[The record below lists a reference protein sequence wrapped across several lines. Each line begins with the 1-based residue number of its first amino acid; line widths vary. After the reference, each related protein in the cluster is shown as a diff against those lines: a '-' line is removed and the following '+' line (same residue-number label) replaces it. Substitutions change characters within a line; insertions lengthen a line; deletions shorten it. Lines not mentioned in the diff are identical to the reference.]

1 VTVGIAPAT
10 DADIPAIRAFNAR
23 LAAADA
29 GFELPET
36 PRSLGVAREDGAPV
50 WHEIFVAREG
60 SDVRG
65 GYALKRELMNTRDQQ
80 VEIWNLQIPLSEGIV
95 NKAYATLGIRLVQD
109 AAAKHSH
116 LYCLG
121 MGSLQRPLPQLLKR
135 FKWTVEEVPFRFRV
149 LRANGFLRHIE
160 FMRANPKRRIA
171 LDVARFTGAGALGV
185 IAWRMRARIAAPAYP
200 ADFEASDVSSFG
212 DDADGVFTAHA
223 AKYGAVIDRSA
234 AALNVRFPSY
244 DKRLIR
250 IVIKIAGEIAGWL
263 VLTRSQ
269 LKGHKQ
275 FGDMRLGC
283 VVDGLCDPQYAG
295 VLIRHAMERL
305 DDEGVHLV
313 VSNQTHSTWLEGL
326 RANGFM
332 GGPSNFILARS
343 PALAAA
349 TPAMDQCHI
358 NRGDGDGPINL

>member
-10 DADIPAIRAFNAR
+10 DADIAAIRAFNAR
-23 LAAADA
+23 LSVASA
-29 GFELPET
+29 GFELPEA
-36 PRSLGVAREDGAPV
+36 PRSLGVPREDGAPV
-50 WHEIFVAREG
+50 WHEIYVAREG

-65 GYALKRELMNTRDQQ
+65 GYALKRELMNTGDGQF
-80 VEIWNLQIPLSEGIV
+80 EIWNLQIPLSEGIV

-149 LRANGFLRHIE
+149 LRANGFLRNIE
-160 FMRANPKRRIA
+160 FMRANPKRRVA
-171 LDVARFTGAGALGV
+171 LDFARFTGTGALGV
-185 IAWRMRARIAAPAYP
+185 VAWRMRARVAAPGYP
-200 ADFEASDVSSFG
+200 AGFEAGDVASFG
-212 DDADGVFTAHA
+212 DDADTVFAAHA

-250 IVIKIAGEIAGWL
+250 MVLRIGGQIIGWL

-269 LKGHKQ
+269 LNGHKQ
-275 FGDMRLGC
+275 FGNMRLGC
-283 VVDGLCDPQYAG
+283 IVDGLCDPKHAD
-295 VLIRHAMERL
+295 VLIRLATRRL
-305 DDEGVHLV
+305 DEEGVHLV
-313 VSNQTHSTWLEGL
+313 VSNQTHTAWLEGL
-326 RANGFM
+326 RRNGFM
-332 GGPSNFILARS
+332 SGPSNFILARS
-343 PALAAA
+343 PALAAS
-349 TPAMDQCHI
+349 TPSMEQYHI

>member
-1 VTVGIAPAT
+1 MTVALGPAT

-23 LAAADA
+23 LTKADA
-29 GFELPET
+29 GFELPES

-60 SDVRG
+60 SEIRG
-65 GYALKRELMNTRDQQ
+65 GYALKRELLNAENRQF
-80 VEIWNLQIPLSEGIV
+80 EIWNLQIPLSEGIV

-121 MGSLQRPLPQLLKR
+121 MGSLKRPLPQLLKR
-135 FKWTVEEVPFRFRV
+135 FKWTVGEVPFRFRV
-149 LRANGFLRHIE
+149 LRANGFLRNIE
-160 FMRANPKRRIA
+160 FMRANPRRRMA
-171 LDVARFTGAGALGV
+171 LDFARFTGTGALGV
-185 IAWRMRARIAAPAYP
+185 VAWRVRARMTAPAHP
-200 ADFEASDVSSFG
+200 AGLEANDVASFG
-212 DDADGVFTAHA
+212 QDVDEVFAANA

-234 AALNVRFPSY
+234 AALDVRFPSY

-250 IVIKIAGEIAGWL
+250 IVVRLGGQIIGWL

-269 LKGHKQ
+269 LSGHKQ
-275 FGDMRLGC
+275 FGNMRLGC
-283 VVDGLCDPQYAG
+283 IVDGLCDPRYADA
-295 VLIRHAMERL
+295 LIRLGTERL

-313 VSNQTHSTWLEGL
+313 VSNQTHTAWLEGL
-326 RANGFM
+326 RRNGFM

-343 PALAAA
+343 PALAAS
-349 TPAMDQCHI
+349 TPAMEHCHI